1 MPRSDIE
8 NTIDRAVQLG
18 RDNHQLISLIEAHC
32 ANARVVLEG
41 GTGMVEAQTG
51 LPIGM
56 RSIRCDHAATPSGV
70 AHNLAFLV
78 EDFYRGNCIGCPHRR
93 IRGIPNLATWYEERE
108 AERAR
113 HAEMERRA
121 AEERQQALE
130 SRQAVR
136 RLLRL
141 TENDAGRELLDL
153 LDRLDGHEPSEEG
166 HQDAEERL
174 VATVRSAPD
183 FLSTGIVDALLA
195 VAETGEPA
203 ALRALTIWVH
213 RAPRL
218 ADRLLHVAVHLLTE
232 DRNPHAAEV
241 FVQLAHRA
249 TPQDVEQI
257 IDSLMGLA
265 AQVIRWE
272 PDAQPAGLLAAA
284 WVSLPI
290 VLDAIC
296 RYLEGHGAS
305 DAVSES
311 SPSPAAIAVG
321 ACAAEHLILQQLD
334 TASVLVPRL
343 LDALPRAIHVRRPH
357 PDPNALWHAVIRALR
372 AAFLMR
378 PVETADAVDRVAPE
392 RPAEEREHLFR
403 IYAGVLNPRDGAMVP
418 VEARRVAV
426 ARVVARAMGD
436 WGLDV
441 AATAATDV
449 EHLAAS
455 NPSELT
461 SSGRALVG
469 TLLQAHSE
477 SSDQARRLEVLA
489 DPLQRLEEE
498 TQRTVRVRWNRSLAT
513 TVGHLVSTDFEFA
526 EVTTLYDA
534 TVTESIG
541 TTDAARELRRRLL
554 GAFPVLAT
562 SPGQAARLL
571 PRLYNAL
578 LDSDVGI
585 RATAIDVCR
594 RWVTGPGYAL
604 PELMRA
610 FVPTLLDDTYVAVHS
625 AMIRAISAVPP
636 LHGDERRVIRSL
648 LGWADTYATRDLEL
662 SSDAAAA
669 AVRLARTLGPDVA
682 SSVAGVALN
691 VVKQFDD
698 PRATRDVLHATAP
711 YADRHPVW
719 VQLAVRLLATRHW
732 LDSGDTEPSI
742 RRRLLEMGE
751 VTLTSAVGEIDSAAA
766 ACLPDHPGMAWCWIE
781 VLQAAGMWKEAGR
794 LASRI
799 VERIPGTAEYESRLQ
814 YARVMCAAALVETAL
829 ADADLVSAR
838 QQVTEITGESKV
850 PKQLATWRTARRL
863 TVEALAHAPFTD
875 QADRFHAAGAR
886 LRAVVS
892 HQVADRRRQTVE
904 AYCRALEL
912 LADLARWDAAIQA
925 AEENADRWR
934 QAAMRKA
941 ELAAPD
947 VEGTVLAPLVER
959 IRTINRPSVVD
970 ELRRSLIA
978 VPLPVLIADT
988 PHGVRSHNATA
999 RPPRAPVGVCL
1010 LEMDG
1015 TPVSTL
1021 VLLDPE
1027 HLYDLRVT
1035 IHVPSWPDWAETLEV
1050 AFNSPTK
1057 ALELP
1062 ILILRR
1068 PADMTTAGTPVI
1080 VSDLG
1085 RCRLTGTQSSFAEP
1099 LVCDVLAE
1107 FRGGDRRQIMRV
1119 AGMPR
1124 LRVRAVDPARDAPYG
1139 QLHTEGEL
1147 MTFFDRLRGQ
1157 RVPDDEV
1164 KVFCRFFAALV
1175 AAAKRLYADRQFR
1188 GGGKMREARFQRE
1201 LEEILR
1207 ADPRLGGRVQ
1217 RVALAGGITDLVHDG
1232 IVAELKVEKSTPATI
1247 ARADRYLG
1255 QPAQYSVD
1263 ADARLSILCI
1273 LDWTAKDAP
1282 VGKPENYWG
1291 WHIPAM
1297 HGVQHPSHPSIVG
1310 VLIINVN
1317 LPRPSSW
1324 SRRRIETSSLDA
1336 REPTS
1341 GFMDG
1346 GSAQPGDD
1354 NHGVT
1359 PT

>member
-18 RDNHQLISLIEAHC
+18 RDNQKLIGLIEAHC
-32 ANARVVLEG
+32 ANARVVREG

-70 AHNLAFLV
+70 GHNLAFLV
-78 EDFYRGNCIGCPHRR
+78 EDFYRGNCVGCPHRR
-93 IRGIPNLATWYEERE
+93 IQEIPNLATWCEERA

-113 HAEMERRA
+113 HAETERRA
-121 AEERQQALE
+121 AEECQRSLE

-153 LDRLDGHEPSEEG
+153 LDRLDGHEPSEAD

-174 VATVRSAPD
+174 VATVRSAPG
-183 FLSTGIVDALLA
+183 FLSARIVDALFA
-195 VAETGEPA
+195 VAEAGEPA
-203 ALRALTIWVH
+203 ALRALTIWVR

-218 ADRLLHVAVHLLTE
+218 ADRLLHVAVHLLAE
-232 DRNPHAAEV
+232 DQDPQVAEV
-241 FVQLAHRA
+241 FVQLADRA

-265 AQVIRWE
+265 AQVIWWE
-272 PDAQPAGLLAAA
+272 QDDQPAGLLAAA
-284 WVSLPI
+284 RVSLPV

-296 RYLEGHGAS
+296 RYLEGHGPG
-305 DAVSES
+305 DAVGGDGPS
-311 SPSPAAIAVG
+311 SAAVAVG
-321 ACAAEHLILQQLD
+321 GCAAEHLIRQEPG

-343 LDALPRAIHVRRPH
+343 LEALPRAMHVRELH
-357 PDPNALWHAVIRALR
+357 PAPDTLWHAVIRALR
-372 AAFLMR
+372 AAFLVR
-378 PVETADAVDRVAPE
+378 PVETADTVDRVALS
-392 RPAEEREHLFR
+392 RPVEERKHLFGM
-403 IYAGVLNPRDGAMVP
+403 YAGVLNARDGTAVP
-418 VEARRVAV
+418 VEARRVAL

-455 NPSELT
+455 NPLELAG
-461 SSGRALVG
+461 SGRALVG
-469 TLLQAHSE
+469 TLLRVLSE
-477 SSDQARRLEVLA
+477 SGDPARRLESLV
-489 DPLQRLEEE
+489 DPVQRLEEE
-498 TQRTVRVRWNRSLAT
+498 SRRVVRVRWIRSLAIA
-513 TVGHLVSTDFEFA
+513 VGHLVSTDAEFA
-526 EVTTLYDA
+526 EVMTLYDA

-554 GAFPVLAT
+554 GAFPALAT
-562 SPGQAARLL
+562 SPGQAAKLM
-571 PRLYNAL
+571 PRLYSAL

-585 RATAIDVCR
+585 RATAIDACH
-594 RWVTGPGYAL
+594 RWVAGPGYRL
-604 PELMRA
+604 PELVRA
-610 FVPTLLDDTYVAVHS
+610 FVPTLLDDKYVAVHR
-625 AMIRAISAVPP
+625 AMIQAITAVPP
-636 LHGDERRVIRSL
+636 LRGDVRRVVLSL
-648 LGWADTYATRDLEL
+648 LAWASTYVTRDPDL

-669 AVRLARTLGPDVA
+669 AVRLARALGPDAA
-682 SSVAGVALN
+682 SSVAGFALSL
-691 VVKQFDD
+691 VKQFDD
-698 PRATRDVLHATAP
+698 PWETRDMLHASAP

-719 VQLAVRLLATRHW
+719 AQLAVRLLATRHW
-732 LDSGDTEPSI
+732 LDSGDPEPSI
-742 RRRLLEMGE
+742 RRRLLEMSD
-751 VTLTSAVGEIDSAAA
+751 VTLTSALGEIDAAVT

-781 VLQAAGMWKEAGR
+781 VLQAAGMWKEAGH

-799 VERIPGTAEYESRLQ
+799 VELIPGTAEYESRLQ
-814 YARVMCAAALVETAL
+814 YARVMRAAALVETAL
-829 ADADLVSAR
+829 ADGDAASAR
-838 QQVTEITGESKV
+838 QLVTGITGESKV
-850 PKQLATWRTARRL
+850 PKRLVRWCAARRL
-863 TVEALAHAPFTD
+863 TVEALVDAPFTD
-875 QADRFHAAGAR
+875 RADRLHAAAAR

-892 HQVADRRRQTVE
+892 HPPTDRRRQNVE
-904 AYCRALEL
+904 AYCRTLEL
-912 LADLARWDAAIQA
+912 LVDLARWDAAIQA

-941 ELAAPD
+941 ELAASD
-947 VEGTVLAPLVER
+947 VEGTALAPLVER
-959 IRTINRPSVVD
+959 IRTIDRPVVVD
-970 ELRRSLIA
+970 ELCRSLLA
-978 VPLPVLIADT
+978 VPLPVLITT
-988 PHGVRSHNATA
+988 PRGVRSHYATA
-999 RPPRAPVGVCL
+999 RPPRSPVGVVL

-1027 HLYDLRVT
+1027 HVYDLQVT
-1035 IHVPSWPDWAETLEV
+1035 IHVSSWPDWAETLEV

-1062 ILILRR
+1062 VLTLRR
-1068 PADMTTAGTPVI
+1068 PTDMATAGAPVI

-1085 RCRLTGTQSSFAEP
+1085 RCRLAGTQSSFAEP
-1099 LVCDVLAE
+1099 LVCDVIAE
-1107 FRGGDRRQIMRV
+1107 FRGGDQRQLMRV

-1124 LRVRAVDPARDAPYG
+1124 LRVRAIDPARDVPYG

-1147 MTFFDRLRGQ
+1147 ITFFDQLRGQ

-1175 AAAKRLYADRQFR
+1175 AAAKRLYVDRQFR
-1188 GGGKMREARFQRE
+1188 GGGTMREARFQRK

-1217 RVALAGGITDLVHDG
+1217 RRALAGGVTDLVHDG
-1232 IVAELKVEKSTPATI
+1232 IVAELKVERTTPATI
-1247 ARADRYLG
+1247 ARADKYLG

-1273 LDWTAKDAP
+1273 LDWTEKDAP

-1291 WHIPAM
+1291 WLIPGM
-1297 HGVQHPSHPSIVG
+1297 HGEARPSHPSIVG

-1324 SRRRIETSSLDA
+1324 SRRRIDASVLDA
-1336 REPTS
+1336 DASAS

-1346 GSAQPGDD
+1346 G
-1354 NHGVT
+1354 
-1359 PT
+1359 